1 MGQSKLMSALES
13 WANLLSGFVISFL
26 VWQFIAAPLYGY
38 EVTFMDN
45 MGLTSIFTVVSL
57 IRSYTWRRYF
67 NRLFVRS
74 SSNASI
80 I

>member
-67 NRLFVRS
+67 NRLFIRS
-74 SSNASI
+74 NGNGF
-80 I
+80 